1 MKTQYS
7 HFYLY
12 AKHWYKQS
20 GNPVDDLRHI
30 VADYAGMAYEN
41 VTKHDAITVLIEA
54 TLDALKL
61 YGNPDYEVNN
71 LLHRIAGSAFS
82 PETAVIEGCLSILCQ
97 AKTGGLLDE
106 PDYSILPR
114 RE

>member
-12 AKHWYKQS
+12 AKRWYKQS
-20 GNPVDDLRHI
+20 GSLVEDLRRI
-30 VADYAGMAYEN
+30 ASNYSGTDIEYVRK
-41 VTKHDAITVLIEA
+41 VDAITLLIEA
-54 TLDALKL
+54 TQDALKL